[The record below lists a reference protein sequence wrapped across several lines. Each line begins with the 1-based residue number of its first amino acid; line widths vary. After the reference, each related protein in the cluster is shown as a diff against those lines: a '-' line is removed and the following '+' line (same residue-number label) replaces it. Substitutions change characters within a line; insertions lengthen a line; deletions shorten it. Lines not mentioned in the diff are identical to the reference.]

1 VQVVRLIMYSSDGRL
16 MSEAQVG
23 IVQRVT
29 VSTGELARLAEALGA
44 ASGRVKGYS
53 NSVRSG
59 LEIDAI
65 QEVFRKEHDHPK
77 ESLLFV
83 YNKDPVHVETWR
95 DGLWAALRII
105 ARYYDIQY
113 LNVHDIVVEE
123 QPEVAYHIIPG
134 TYKLILGWGAFG
146 SPTDYFLNYI
156 HTK

>member
-1 VQVVRLIMYSSDGRL
+1 MVRLIMYSSDGKL

-23 IVQRVT
+23 IIQRVS
-29 VSTGELARLAEALGA
+29 VSTGELARLAGALDA
-44 ASGRVKGYS
+44 TSGRIKGYS
-53 NSVRSG
+53 SSVRSG

-65 QEVFRKEHDHPK
+65 QEVFRKEHDDPK
-77 ESLLFV
+77 EALLFV
-83 YNKDPVHVETWR
+83 YSKNPAHEDSWR

-113 LNVHDIVVEE
+113 LNVHGIIVEE
-123 QPEVAYHIIPG
+123 HTQVSYDINPG